1 MYYKLIRLWNGTK
14 TVSFVAG
21 SDYRPGWRTNAF
33 LPGRIL
39 TLPASKWEMQASI
52 RERLAACYTS
62 PMRFQERHLG
72 SDYMIV
78 YYPNRHLRKRGY
90 RMVDAVVEK
99 MKWEG

>member
-1 MYYKLIRLWNGTK
+1 MYYKLIYLWRGVK

-62 PMRFQERHLG
+62 PMRSREEYPDGAH
-72 SDYMIV
+72 ITA
-78 YYPNRHLRKRGY
+78 YYPNRHLRKRGDAMVY
-90 RMVDAVVEK
+90 AVFERMGVDI
-99 MKWEG
+99 